1 MTNSIAFAGL
11 YAYAQPPR
19 HDIGGEGRRQRPDPE
34 QLAAVRV
41 EAVRYRR
48 SAASTDDL
56 SPHSAADSPPSAP
69 RARTRRFELI
79 RHVDVSGVSGTG
91 PVAEGI
97 EFSGGA
103 VALRWTSTKPCTAVW
118 DSIDD
123 LLSVHGHDGATEVR
137 WIDQAVAS
145 DDRECVGAGIANCPA

>member
-1 MTNSIAFAGL
+1 M
-11 YAYAQPPR
+11 
-19 HDIGGEGRRQRPDPE
+19 
-34 QLAAVRV
+34 
-41 EAVRYRR
+41 
-48 SAASTDDL
+48 
-56 SPHSAADSPPSAP
+56 
-69 RARTRRFELI
+69 
-79 RHVDVSGVSGTG
+79 
-91 PVAEGI
+91 AEGI

-123 LLSVHGHDGATEVR
+123 LLSIHGHDGATEVR